1 MDGRSEDPAVV
12 VLDGRRDGTIGLRF
26 QLHDVVLT
34 GARCIIV
41 DASSLDALPS
51 PAIAAMLTAHRACR
65 RRGGHLLIRSP
76 SRRALEQLD
85 RTGLCHVLRVE
96 GTDLGGPAARAVA
109 ACG

>member
-1 MDGRSEDPAVV
+1 MDQRSEQPAVV
-12 VLDGRRDGTIGLRF
+12 VLNHSDGAVGLRF
-26 QLHDVVLT
+26 QLHDVVQA

-96 GTDLGGPAARAVA
+96 GDDLHEPEPRNGA

>member
-1 MDGRSEDPAVV
+1 MDSRTQTPVV
-12 VLDGRRDGTIGLRF
+12 IVLDGCRDGTVGLRF
-26 QLHDVVLT
+26 QLHEVVLA

-65 RRGGHLLIRSP
+65 RRGGQLLIRSP

-85 RTGLCHVLRVE
+85 RTGLCHVLRIEVTE
-96 GTDLGGPAARAVA
+96 FRGTASRAAA
-109 ACG
+109 GE